1 MSKMKLKLV
10 AKQDAILKNSNKEIT
25 VTIASPFLIPATSSQ
40 ADSIIDDDDPFR
52 AYVLY
57 VLDRQVKE
65 DNYREVYASDGYPE
79 DDAVSK
85 IYDTY
90 CIQHLSELSKW
101 AEQAL
106 AQGYQL
112 IWSAED
118 FDYALPEM
126 PDTTDS
132 LYTESEITDNTEK
145 Q

>member
-10 AKQDAILKNSNKEIT
+10 ARQDAILKNSNKEIT
-25 VTIASPFLIPATSSQ
+25 VTIPSPFLIPATKSQ
-40 ADSIIDDDDPFR
+40 AESIINDADPFR

-65 DNYREVYASDGYPE
+65 DNYREVYASDGYVD

-106 AQGYQL
+106 SQGYQL
-112 IWSAED
+112 VWSAED

>member
-1 MSKMKLKLV
+1 MPRMKLKLV

-25 VTIASPFLIPATSSQ
+25 VTIPSPFLIPATSSQ
-40 ADSIIDDDDPFR
+40 AESIINDADPFR

-65 DNYREVYASDGYPE
+65 DNYREVYASDGYVD

-106 AQGYQL
+106 SQGYQL
-112 IWSAED
+112 VWSAED

>member
-10 AKQDAILKNSNKEIT
+10 AKQDAILKNFNKEIT
-25 VTIASPFLIPATSSQ
+25 VTIESPFLIPATNSQ

-57 VLDRQVKE
+57 VLDRQVNE
-65 DNYREVYASDGYPE
+65 NNYREVYASDSHH
-79 DDAVSK
+79 DDNALPT

-90 CIQHLSELSKW
+90 YIQHLSELSKW
-101 AEQAL
+101 VEQAL

-112 IWSAED
+112 VWSAED
-118 FDYALPEM
+118 FDNESYQEPTDNTEDSLYPEM
-126 PDTTDS
+126 P
-132 LYTESEITDNTEK
+132 DNTEK

>member
-1 MSKMKLKLV
+1 MPKMKLKLV

-25 VTIASPFLIPATSSQ
+25 VTIESPFLIPATNSQ
-40 ADSIIDDDDPFR
+40 AESIINDEDPFR

-65 DNYREVYASDGYPE
+65 DNYREVYASDSYPE
-79 DDAVSK
+79 DDAVST

-112 IWSAED
+112 VWSAED
-118 FDYALPEM
+118 LYHTPYQEL
-126 PDTTDS
+126 PDTTEDS
-132 LYTESEITDNTEK
+132 LHPEITDNTEK

>member
-10 AKQDAILKNSNKEIT
+10 ARQDAILKNSNKEIT
-25 VTIASPFLIPATSSQ
+25 VTIESPFLIPATNSQ
-40 ADSIIDDDDPFR
+40 AESIINDEDPFR

-65 DNYREVYASDGYPE
+65 DSYREVYASDSYPD
-79 DDAVSK
+79 DDAVST
-85 IYDTY
+85 IYDTF

-106 AQGYQL
+106 SQGYQL
-112 IWSAED
+112 VWSAED
-118 FDYALPEM
+118 FDHASYQEL

-132 LYTESEITDNTEK
+132 LYPEITDNTEK

>member
-25 VTIASPFLIPATSSQ
+25 VTIESPFLIPATKSQ
-40 ADSIIDDDDPFR
+40 AESIINDADPFR

-57 VLDRQVKE
+57 VLDRQVNE
-65 DNYREVYASDGYPE
+65 NNYREVYASDSSPD
-79 DDAVSK
+79 DDAVST

-112 IWSAED
+112 VWSAED
-118 FDYALPEM
+118 LYHTPYQEMPDNTEM
-126 PDTTDS
+126 PDTT
-132 LYTESEITDNTEK
+132 EMPDNTEK
-145 Q
+145 

>member
-1 MSKMKLKLV
+1 MPKMKLKLV

-25 VTIASPFLIPATSSQ
+25 VTIASPFLIPATKSQ
-40 ADSIIDDDDPFR
+40 AESIINDADPFR

-57 VLDRQVKE
+57 VLDRQINE
-65 DNYREVYASDGYPE
+65 NNYREVYASDSYPE

-112 IWSAED
+112 VWSAED